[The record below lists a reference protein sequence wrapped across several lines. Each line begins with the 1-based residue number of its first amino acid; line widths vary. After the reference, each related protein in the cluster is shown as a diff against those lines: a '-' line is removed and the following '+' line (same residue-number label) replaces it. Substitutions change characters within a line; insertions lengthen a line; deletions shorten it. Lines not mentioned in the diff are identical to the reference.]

1 MKCQVGGSNFW
12 RNGRQSFCKQ
22 RNRYI
27 GAYVYICS
35 GMPATVISYGVMKKK
50 EIYTDEQR
58 TYILKKFVQTFL
70 PKVPKY
76 HRNMANELHH
86 VSTTTTRLMK
96 RLFGLHTDFAEMS
109 AIFQSMG
116 YAFFTRE
123 GVYNPTTQRVT
134 VMRRGSLF
142 AKGTEIEEPDVDF
155 LYVNVNAQTVR
166 MLRLCTIPTPPNTSE
181 DKVDDLDYMKQLVEK
196 FQKRIIAETQTP
208 LFLDVE
214 KE

>member
-1 MKCQVGGSNFW
+1 MMVCADSGAAGGGAIFL
-12 RNGRQSFCKQ
+12 QAEKQ
-22 RNRYI
+22 IYRGLCLYLQWHCCHYNI
-27 GAYVYICS
+27 YV
-35 GMPATVISYGVMKKK
+35 VMKKN

-181 DKVDDLDYMKQLVEK
+181 DKVDDLDYLKQLVEK
-196 FQKRIIAETQTP
+196 FQKRMIAETQTP

-214 KE
+214 EK

>member
-1 MKCQVGGSNFW
+1 
-12 RNGRQSFCKQ
+12 
-22 RNRYI
+22 
-27 GAYVYICS
+27 
-35 GMPATVISYGVMKKK
+35 MKKK

-96 RLFGLHTDFAEMS
+96 RLFGLHTDFAEMF

-196 FQKRIIAETQTP
+196 FQKRIIAEMQTP

>member
-1 MKCQVGGSNFW
+1 
-12 RNGRQSFCKQ
+12 
-22 RNRYI
+22 
-27 GAYVYICS
+27 
-35 GMPATVISYGVMKKK
+35 
-50 EIYTDEQR
+50 
-58 TYILKKFVQTFL
+58 
-70 PKVPKY
+70 
-76 HRNMANELHH
+76 
-86 VSTTTTRLMK
+86 MK

-123 GVYNPTTQRVT
+123 GVYNPKTQRVT

-155 LYVNVNAQTVR
+155 LYVNINAQTVR

-181 DKVDDLDYMKQLVEK
+181 DKVDDLDYMKQLVDK
-196 FQKRIIAETQTP
+196 FQKSIIAEMQTP

-214 KE
+214 EE

>member
-1 MKCQVGGSNFW
+1 
-12 RNGRQSFCKQ
+12 
-22 RNRYI
+22 
-27 GAYVYICS
+27 
-35 GMPATVISYGVMKKK
+35 MKKN

-123 GVYNPTTQRVT
+123 GVYNPKTQRVNDVLLTPEASTFMVDLMGEPFFIGCRQLCDAAYQARPLYAIYNNTLKPRLRLTLTRQFHEDRERLYLEEVTDEQGNMMKRDSVT
-134 VMRRGSLF
+134 VMLQSIADDGNYWLDKGEFTLGIGESL
-142 AKGTEIEEPDVDF
+142 KD
-155 LYVNVNAQTVR
+155 
-166 MLRLCTIPTPPNTSE
+166 
-181 DKVDDLDYMKQLVEK
+181 
-196 FQKRIIAETQTP
+196 
-208 LFLDVE
+208 
-214 KE
+214 